1 MKIIFKFSPCPSGIF
16 SDFVGK
22 KLYYYL
28 LHITLNLMCY
38 SQIAYLHFELIF
50 TTRTQEAQEK
60 TYVPCALA
68 VN

>member
-28 LHITLNLMCY
+28 PHIILTLMCY
-38 SQIAYLHFELIF
+38 SQIAYLHLELIF
-50 TTRTQEAQEK
+50 NTKNTRSTNFFL
-60 TYVPCALA
+60 YSLCI
-68 VN
+68 